1 MLNPERIRLMTRL
14 AAYEQGEGREYM
26 KISRYYRRDY
36 VGVQMIKVFFCSTA
50 AFLILFVLSV
60 LYQMEDLERF
70 LYQMD
75 YENYASGLLI
85 RYILFVVFYQAVAW
99 IVYSLRYRKGS
110 KEQKLYHSR
119 LKKVEKLYEREER
132 QLPGDD

>member
-1 MLNPERIRLMTRL
+1 M
-14 AAYEQGEGREYM
+14 
-26 KISRYYRRDY
+26 
-36 VGVQMIKVFFCSTA
+36 
-50 AFLILFVLSV
+50 LSV

-75 YENYASGLLI
+75 YEKFASGLLT
-85 RYILFVVFYQAVAW
+85 RYILFVVFYQAAAW

-132 QLPGDD
+132 QFPGDD